1 MPVSTGESAVPVDA
15 AHVSVNGDEITTLWV
30 AAEYTEDGTAHQHL
44 AKVGQPATITAAC
57 ALKSDDKQGK
67 RPNWQTPRSLH

>member
-30 AAEYTEDGTAHQHL
+30 ATEYTEDGTAHQHL
-44 AKVGQPATITAAC
+44 AKDGQPATIIAVC
-57 ALKSDDKQGK
+57 ALKRHDRQAKH
-67 RPNWQTPRSLH
+67 RHCQTPRCLC